1 MALTTTAKQEQQDQ
15 LTHTECFLEASHW
28 VKRFMLSH
36 GFLIFIFTTNL
47 QTDTI
52 ISNYDY
58 LYFTDEE
65 TVAQRVLSN
74 VGNVVTQ

>member
-1 MALTTTAKQEQQDQ
+1 M
-15 LTHTECFLEASHW
+15 
-28 VKRFMLSH
+28 

-47 QTDTI
+47 QIDTI
-52 ISNYDY
+52 IRNYYY

-74 VGNVVTQ
+74 MGNVVTQ